1 MPRYLDELHDYS
13 DAGYSIAHQ
22 SNALFGDNALI
33 IFLVAGAI
41 LGQVFFNNF
50 LIGLLFGFLSLCAIG
65 FIITNSLYTF
75 PILLL
80 VVIFIYKNCVNNKVN
95 KAANEVN
102 KKDSNLKNE
111 QDNRDSKAGNSE
123 NVVGYESLNN
133 NFDAHFENTYLINCE
148 KEIRKNQERFNNK
161 FEATQKIYHNNF
173 SSVDNEW
180 EIMKQKAKEHNYKF
194 IKKDYVNFNETQKA
208 CLSLDDEWEIMKQ
221 KAKEYNLKNIRNN
234 ACIRS
239 NYQECLNLD
248 NEWEIMEQQAKEYNL
263 RRINK
268 KEN

>member
-1 MPRYLDELHDYS
+1 M
-13 DAGYSIAHQ
+13 
-22 SNALFGDNALI
+22 
-33 IFLVAGAI
+33 
-41 LGQVFFNNF
+41 
-50 LIGLLFGFLSLCAIG
+50 LFGFLSLCAIG
-65 FIITNSLYTF
+65 FIIANSLYTF

-95 KAANEVN
+95 KAANDVN

-148 KEIRKNQERFNNK
+148 KEIREYQEKFNNK

-194 IKKDYVNFNETQKA
+194 IKKNYVNFNE
-208 CLSLDDEWEIMKQ
+208 
-221 KAKEYNLKNIRNN
+221 
-234 ACIRS
+234 
-239 NYQECLNLD
+239 D
-248 NEWEIMEQQAKEYNL
+248 NVRYFSHIEKIEVARQVG
-263 RRINK
+263 
-268 KEN
+268 